1 MSKKEKKEKKK
12 LSKKGKII
20 VISTVSTL
28 LVAFCIL
35 LVIAIFTPKLELS
48 SSAEL
53 NNVVGT
59 YKLELNVGDEIP
71 EINYKASKFGND
83 LSSKVEVNG
92 VIDNNHVGTY
102 IIYYKVK
109 DGLFEK
115 EKKLEVSVVDK
126 TAPELNLE
134 GEAEV
139 KVCSLEKF
147 EEPGYSAI
155 DNYDGDITER
165 VEKVTNDSLID
176 YKVKDSSGNETK
188 KERKLIVT
196 DEEGPVITLNG
207 NETTYVTKGAT
218 YTEKGATASDNCD
231 GDLSEK
237 IETSGSVDTSK
248 LGTYEIKYSVKDSKD
263 NVSEKLRKVIVSEP
277 RAVSDKNDSNQ
288 SGVIYLTFDDG
299 PGAYTGSIL
308 DTLNKY
314 GVKATFFVT
323 RSGSDDIIRRQ
334 YNEGHT
340 VALHTYTHD
349 YDIYKSVATYLDD
362 LNKIATRVKNITG
375 QDAKYVRF
383 PGGSSNQKI
392 YFRSNNTITIYDL
405 INELNNRGYKY
416 FDWNVSVEDAGGCVN
431 QADKVSCVVNNFK
444 KYVNPNR
451 ANVVLMHDIKS
462 YTAQGLS
469 QMIEYGLSK
478 GFTFKAIDDNTPTC
492 HFR

>member
-1 MSKKEKKEKKK
+1 MNEKREKRVNKRNIIIICTTITLLIC
-12 LSKKGKII
+12 LSI
-20 VISTVSTL
+20 VIG
-28 LVAFCIL
+28 
-35 LVIAIFTPKLELS
+35 IAILTPNIELKS
-48 SSAEL
+48 ENVTLTNDLGNYKTEINVFDDLPIISYDASIL
-53 NNVVGT
+53 GNDITNNV
-59 YKLELNVGDEIP
+59 
-71 EINYKASKFGND
+71 S
-83 LSSKVEVNG
+83 VNG
-92 VIDNNHVGTY
+92 VIDNNHIGVYT
-102 IIYYKVK
+102 IYYKVK

-126 TAPELNLE
+126 TSPELTLE
-134 GEAEV
+134 GEKEY
-139 KVCSLEKF
+139 KVCSIDTF
-147 EEPGYSAI
+147 NEPGYSAN
-155 DNYDGDITER
+155 DNYDGDLTEK
-165 VEKVTNDSLID
+165 VEKNINNDIVE
-176 YKVKDSSGNETK
+176 YKVSDSSNNTTK
-188 KERKLIVT
+188 EERKLIVT
-196 DEEGPVITLNG
+196 DEEGPTITLEG
-207 NETTYVTKGAT
+207 NATVYVTINTK
-218 YTEKGATASDNCD
+218 YNEKGAKAIDNCD
-231 GDLSEK
+231 GDLTDK

-248 LGTYEIKYSVKDSKD
+248 VGTYEIKYSVKDSKD
-263 NVSEKLRKVIVSEP
+263 NLSEKVRKVIVSEP
-277 RAVSDKNDSNQ
+277 KAASDKNDANQ

-299 PGAYTGSIL
+299 PGAYTSSIL

-323 RSGSDDIIRRQ
+323 RSGSDDIIRRE

-349 YDIYKSVATYLDD
+349 YDIYKSVNTYLDD

-375 QDAKYVRF
+375 QDSKYVRF

-392 YFRSNNTITIYDL
+392 YYRSNNTITIYDL
-405 INELNNRGYKY
+405 INALNERGYKY

-431 QADKVSCVVNNFK
+431 QTDKVSCVVNNFK

-478 GFTFKAIDDNTPTC
+478 GFTFKAIDDSTPTC